1 MKKISNIYFYD
12 WKSIFQV
19 SGFIL
24 AFFLI
29 LFICF
34 NLSFVGML
42 WHSIDKSGK
51 TTGEITAR
59 KEFSANIQSG
69 AQGNNTV
76 TDKIEFIYV
85 FTVNGVTY
93 SNSCVLGHSIMN
105 SRSLSR
111 IRNSPLPVKVEVKY
125 NALRKRE
132 NILWLID

>member
-1 MKKISNIYFYD
+1 LKKVSNIYFYD

-19 SGFIL
+19 SGFIIS
-24 AFFLI
+24 FFLI

-34 NLSFVGML
+34 NLSFIGML
-42 WHSIDKSGK
+42 WHSIGKSGK

-59 KEFSANIQSG
+59 TEFSANIQSG
-69 AQGNNTV
+69 TQGNNTV
-76 TDKIEFIYV
+76 SDKIEFIYV
-85 FTVNGVTY
+85 FSVNGRTY

-125 NALRKRE
+125 NLLRKRE